1 MRLIFQRLC
10 LPLLLVV
17 ATGASY
23 VSADTIRVKGPN
35 GEVSS
40 SPQYSQP
47 INRNTPISEPS
58 RFYGPVGEEETLWQ
72 IASRFRPNNRITT
85 QQMLLAIYQVNP
97 RAFEDQ
103 NIHSLIPGS
112 NLRIPSLAQ
121 AQSVTTE
128 QAVRVMA
135 THQKRLQPT
144 PVLTPTRPRLPASDA
159 PQTEQVSSEPEIKA
173 VSEPTVPAQPQP
185 ESEPDKVDAQALE
198 EVKQEPQE
206 VSRLKEELEVSE
218 SELLALEERNHQL
231 RLMLSEVQNELGSL
245 REEVSDEQRIRD
257 EVEKML
263 QAERVRIADEQR
275 LKPSLVDQLAAT
287 PWLLALLASI
297 PGLLLVLIVVS
308 LLNRRRNSDE
318 AESPS
323 QQDINVQTL
332 ATADEVP
339 SLESDDLDDDLLL
352 GDDLFDDDSL
362 ASDDSDNAEDTQ
374 EPLQEDIFADLSD
387 DDGLDLNLDDDD
399 GLFDALDDSDIDA
412 ELDDIAMSSNGIS
425 VSFDEKALGLEE
437 MERALDQASLDE
449 DGDSG
454 FDLSDDDD
462 FDSLLSNE
470 EALEG
475 GSLDQSMLD
484 ELLLDIDEQGGDDSL
499 VSLEDELGLD
509 IEQPKEQK
517 EPTAEYAL
525 DDDSFDEFDLE
536 ESTGLLDDFIEQ
548 QDEGSASSE
557 IAEDSVDLLDELV
570 GASDDDL
577 DLSTSEQML
586 DELLT
591 EHDMD
596 SGQEDELSDGTELF
610 DELLEIEQASETASL
625 KSIDGNVDPD
635 ELLAEFSFDDSNLS
649 QDKERAEDQDIDDLL
664 AEVAEQHSKEP
675 EPPFNRDDFVDDIDS
690 ISLDKDPLLSGGDWD
705 SLSERDSSS
714 AEQRSEQDTSKAE
727 ENEFGLP
734 QDDDWLFE
742 SNEPEQDSTKQPLSL
757 DEALFPEFTEEDT
770 AASFDETV
778 ELEEQPEAQ
787 AEEQPFA
794 LDDELFPEFTEEDA
808 AASFD
813 EPEPQT
819 ESQAVEE
826 PLSLDDELF
835 HEFTEEDAA
844 VSFDEPV
851 EPELQPESQAVEKP
865 LSLDDELFPEFT
877 EEDAAASF
885 DEPVKPELQPE
896 PQAVEEP
903 LLLDDELLPEF
914 TEEDAAA
921 SFDEPGEP
929 ELQPEPQAVEEPL
942 SLNDELLP
950 EFTEEDA
957 AASFD
962 EPELTTELQATE
974 ESLSL
979 ADELLP
985 EFTEEDAAASLEQP
999 NEPLATAE
1007 QSHSDDFID
1016 PSMAV
1021 DPENVDEQNAL
1032 FDLFQSGEVTSE
1044 SAQSIDEGVLN
1055 DWLDESN
1062 DSVTFDQSM
1071 FSPEKA
1077 DSAGM
1082 DIDSMLEMG
1091 GEDWDGFQRPD
1102 ENLADIPADEQQ
1114 VWDSNNQPEQAKIA
1128 DDDWSQQHDFNPK
1141 DAQYKTIEELMA
1153 EVDSEVELT
1162 PDEEELNLNVGLDEF
1177 PDVIGNVDFEDV
1189 DANSEASGKIDLAKI
1204 YLEMNDSQGA
1214 IKLLEEAIVDGND
1227 DIRREAKSLI
1237 DKIRA

>member
-1 MRLIFQRLC
+1 M
-10 LPLLLVV
+10 
-17 ATGASY
+17 
-23 VSADTIRVKGPN
+23 
-35 GEVSS
+35 
-40 SPQYSQP
+40 
-47 INRNTPISEPS
+47 
-58 RFYGPVGEEETLWQ
+58 
-72 IASRFRPNNRITT
+72 
-85 QQMLLAIYQVNP
+85 
-97 RAFEDQ
+97 
-103 NIHSLIPGS
+103 
-112 NLRIPSLAQ
+112 
-121 AQSVTTE
+121 
-128 QAVRVMA
+128 
-135 THQKRLQPT
+135 
-144 PVLTPTRPRLPASDA
+144 
-159 PQTEQVSSEPEIKA
+159 
-173 VSEPTVPAQPQP
+173 
-185 ESEPDKVDAQALE
+185 
-198 EVKQEPQE
+198 
-206 VSRLKEELEVSE
+206 
-218 SELLALEERNHQL
+218 
-231 RLMLSEVQNELGSL
+231 
-245 REEVSDEQRIRD
+245 
-257 EVEKML
+257 
-263 QAERVRIADEQR
+263 
-275 LKPSLVDQLAAT
+275 
-287 PWLLALLASI
+287 
-297 PGLLLVLIVVS
+297 
-308 LLNRRRNSDE
+308 
-318 AESPS
+318 
-323 QQDINVQTL
+323 
-332 ATADEVP
+332 
-339 SLESDDLDDDLLL
+339 
-352 GDDLFDDDSL
+352 
-362 ASDDSDNAEDTQ
+362 
-374 EPLQEDIFADLSD
+374 
-387 DDGLDLNLDDDD
+387 
-399 GLFDALDDSDIDA
+399 
-412 ELDDIAMSSNGIS
+412 
-425 VSFDEKALGLEE
+425 
-437 MERALDQASLDE
+437 
-449 DGDSG
+449 
-454 FDLSDDDD
+454 
-462 FDSLLSNE
+462 
-470 EALEG
+470 
-475 GSLDQSMLD
+475 
-484 ELLLDIDEQGGDDSL
+484 
-499 VSLEDELGLD
+499 
-509 IEQPKEQK
+509 
-517 EPTAEYAL
+517 
-525 DDDSFDEFDLE
+525 
-536 ESTGLLDDFIEQ
+536 
-548 QDEGSASSE
+548 
-557 IAEDSVDLLDELV
+557 
-570 GASDDDL
+570 
-577 DLSTSEQML
+577 
-586 DELLT
+586 
-591 EHDMD
+591 
-596 SGQEDELSDGTELF
+596 
-610 DELLEIEQASETASL
+610 
-625 KSIDGNVDPD
+625 
-635 ELLAEFSFDDSNLS
+635 
-649 QDKERAEDQDIDDLL
+649 
-664 AEVAEQHSKEP
+664 
-675 EPPFNRDDFVDDIDS
+675 
-690 ISLDKDPLLSGGDWD
+690 LSGGDWD
-705 SLSERDSSS
+705 SLSERDSSA
-714 AEQRSEQDTSKAE
+714 AEQRSKQDTSKAE

-787 AEEQPFA
+787 AEELPFA

-808 AASFD
+808 A
-813 EPEPQT
+813 
-819 ESQAVEE
+819 
-826 PLSLDDELF
+826 
-835 HEFTEEDAA
+835 
-844 VSFDEPV
+844 VSFDEPI
-851 EPELQPESQAVEKP
+851 EPELQPESQAVEEP

-885 DEPVKPELQPE
+885 DEPVKPE

-921 SFDEPGEP
+921 SFDEPVE
-929 ELQPEPQAVEEPL
+929 PEPQAVEEPL
-942 SLNDELLP
+942 SLDDELLP

-962 EPELTTELQATE
+962 ELDEPELTTELQATE
-974 ESLSL
+974 EPLSL

-999 NEPLATAE
+999 NEPLATTE

-1114 VWDSNNQPEQAKIA
+1114 VWESNNQPEQAKLA